1 MNIINAEKEFTYRIR
16 RVPRTSEPQFVDP
29 SEFGDPLTKIAIA
42 TPTTISIFKSTY
54 CFIIPSQ

>member
-1 MNIINAEKEFTYRIR
+1 MNIINAVKEFTYRIR
-16 RVPRTSEPQFVDP
+16 RVLRTTESQFVD
-29 SEFGDPLTKIAIA
+29 SAEFGDPLTKIAIA

>member
-1 MNIINAEKEFTYRIR
+1 MNIINAVKEFTYRIR
-16 RVPRTSEPQFVDP
+16 RVLRTTEPQFVD
-29 SEFGDPLTKIAIA
+29 SAEFGYPLTKIAIA